1 MTVVL
6 GIDAAW
12 TTTEPSGVA
21 LVASDGAEWRCVA
34 VAPSYDAFLRLASGA
49 SVDWTHSRCCGS
61 APDVPALLDTAR
73 TLAEA
78 PVDLVAVDMP
88 T

>member
-21 LVASDGAEWRCVA
+21 VAARTDAGWRVCG
-34 VAPSYDAFLRLASGA
+34 VAPSYDAFLALADRSA
-49 SVDWTHSRCCGS
+49 VDWGGRFRGS
-61 APDVPALLDTAR
+61 LR
-73 TLAEA
+73 R
-78 PVDLVAVDMP
+78 
-88 T
+88 